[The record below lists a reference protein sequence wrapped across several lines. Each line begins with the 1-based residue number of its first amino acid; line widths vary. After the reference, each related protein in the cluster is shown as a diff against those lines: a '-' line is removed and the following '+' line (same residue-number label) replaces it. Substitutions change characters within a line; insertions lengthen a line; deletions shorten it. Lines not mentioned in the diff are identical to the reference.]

1 MLVKSDRLRILL
13 VDGQLDDPVVFDA
26 ILEQPLPNAF
36 ASFLR
41 RKKQHLQVPVLNAH
55 KRDRL
60 FGFYNDQ
67 GLHAFQR
74 LRHII
79 FDTFYFR
86 VRKKQMRRPNGPL
99 PDIQKRIQQRLVSVC
114 YFI

>member
-36 ASFLR
+36 APFLR
-41 RKKQHLQVPVLNAH
+41 CKKQHLQTPVLNAH
-55 KRDRL
+55 KRDRP
-60 FGFYNDQ
+60 FGFCNDQ
-67 GLHAFQR
+67 VLHAFQR